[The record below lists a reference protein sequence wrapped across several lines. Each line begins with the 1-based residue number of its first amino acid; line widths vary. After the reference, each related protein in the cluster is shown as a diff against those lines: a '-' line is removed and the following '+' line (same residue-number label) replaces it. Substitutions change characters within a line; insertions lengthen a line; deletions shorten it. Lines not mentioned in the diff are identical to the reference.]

1 MAGPRTV
8 TTFGG
13 QVFVILNPVAIAE
26 LVRSPAGP
34 VMRHIIVVGEKV
46 KQVAILFAP
55 KRTGNMSHHIV
66 KRIVTSGDKP
76 TVLVGVEN
84 VDYAYWVHE
93 GTIPHDIFP
102 VNARVLAFPGSD
114 GQMVFTQHVSH
125 PGTKPN
131 RFLVRALQHVVPGL
145 VKGTP

>member
-26 LVRSPAGP
+26 LMRSPVGP
-34 VMRHIIVVGEKV
+34 VMRHMFVVGEKV
-46 KQVAILFAP
+46 KIEAIRLAP
-55 KRTGNMSHHIV
+55 KRSGNMSQHIV
-66 KRIVTSGDKP
+66 KRTASIDGKP
-76 TVLVGVEN
+76 SVLVGVEN
-84 VDYAYWVHE
+84 VKYAYWVHE
-93 GTIPHDIFP
+93 GTVPHDIFP
-102 VNARVLAFPGSD
+102 VNARVLAFPGRD
-114 GQMVFTQHVSH
+114 GKMVFTQHVSH

-145 VKGTP
+145 VKGI